1 MRSICRAAQ
10 VRRAWRD
17 ASSDLA
23 ASAIWWKQCVIS
35 WPSTAVPMAKYGSA
49 STAAGADWSA
59 RAVGAATSAQRRK
72 EQEAHGQAQGTVTA
86 MLAAADAGERL
97 LSDPRRLF
105 RGMTLAMRT
114 GLDVVRPVSLSRS
127 PSLPP
132 SLPPCRSLSRARALS
147 CVPHC
152 VLSCV
157 LSVLLYQ
164 SFWLTPY
171 LQWSSKRRPPL
182 RKLED
187 LRFLAD
193 IHFEGKVIHSSCTA
207 GSVSAF

>member
-86 MLAAADAGERL
+86 MLAAADAGGRL

-132 SLPPCRSLSRARALS
+132 SLPAALSLAHARSLVFPTVFSLAFSLFCSISLSGSLHTCSGHPSAARRCENSKTCGSWQIFISRAKS
-147 CVPHC
+147 
-152 VLSCV
+152 S
-157 LSVLLYQ
+157 
-164 SFWLTPY
+164 TPAAP
-171 LQWSSKRRPPL
+171 Q
-182 RKLED
+182 D
-187 LRFLAD
+187 Q
-193 IHFEGKVIHSSCTA
+193 
-207 GSVSAF
+207 